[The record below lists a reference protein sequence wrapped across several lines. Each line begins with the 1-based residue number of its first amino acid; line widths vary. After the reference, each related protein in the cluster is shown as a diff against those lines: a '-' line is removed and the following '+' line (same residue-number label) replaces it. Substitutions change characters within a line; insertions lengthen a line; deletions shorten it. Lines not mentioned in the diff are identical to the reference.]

1 MFPGPDDEDSNEV
14 LEDAIHR
21 GSYSPHLESVFNQFT
36 SFSPSPRVDEDET
49 IPGEEDKNQTDL
61 YTPEAHSSKYS
72 EDVGDPRLANSPGDD
87 TTAENV
93 TEGADGWM
101 PYLQATRDAA
111 KMREETT
118 DSELPASVHTP
129 PQSLQI
135 LTDVPAAVPD
145 YEHIRA
151 AGDSSVESFS
161 DNPSWTVDGV
171 SPSSTYPDA
180 DNLPPTFAKPSE
192 NHPERFRELL
202 VPRVEDVTISKT
214 VAPSSDAST
223 KNSLSQEESRDWNS
237 LSFPAPEDE
246 EDDGDYYEMF
256 KTENE
261 NSLDN
266 KVSFRQKAV
275 PKGHTIYQI
284 VDLDVVADGEDAA
297 TEQQETENIQYPS
310 EEEIEEQ
317 NNVDW
322 ETNRVSMNRNRP
334 SIIELT
340 TGSSNY
346 DARSTE
352 FETPADDVTIERLP
366 SGIIAE
372 VNLEVLELPV
382 NESKNDL
389 QQHEFT
395 LQRGMADGNDVTIE
409 WLPAVPSEKSGS
421 ETEVIAE
428 LVTNGV
434 AELVTEETGERV
446 TKEVAEGITEEVPKV
461 VTEEVAE
468 GVNKEVTKMISQEVA
483 ERVTEEATEVVT
495 ERATREEKLEHSL
508 LVNRSQTVLDA
519 ETRLNFTSTKH
530 HPESK
535 DNNDSTRVDNDNET
549 AVYVIESVKYQTVFE
564 NQKIGWTGN
573 GDNPTNSGSERSLTA
588 QPTEVSIST
597 AKDESSS
604 VEPFPSDKNIIE
616 LSSFEPTTPYSE
628 EPNTADQVISAEDHV
643 TQQRPH
649 VITDSKTLEIQL
661 STELSGT
668 SNQINNIEPDSV
680 SAKES
685 NQYKNEVATDA
696 FARSRS
702 RVGEKKAA
710 LDEINRQNETQ
721 ATTHS
726 LLTNADTNT
735 ENNAETIAETIAE
748 TNTEINPETNAETNA
763 EPNTERNNEAN
774 IETTGAGKI
783 AGGVVVKNQPNH
795 EQHQNSEEI
804 PDSAHTDSPKEQS
817 QIQDSGSLITQ
828 IISTKVT
835 SSESEQ
841 EIGGTPKEQITN
853 SASDRLPGNE
863 ATSDPNHL
871 TEDALE
877 AAGARKSDA
886 DTVTESSIDKPVEA
900 SDDQGLSR
908 PMERVLLHSG
918 RAETVESYS
927 QNGFPLGDRIL
938 GSVRDYDRGNDRE
951 LIHQP
956 AGGRD

>member
-36 SFSPSPRVDEDET
+36 SFSPSPRLDEDET

-61 YTPEAHSSKYS
+61 YTPEARSSKYS
-72 EDVGDPRLANSPGDD
+72 EDVGDPRLSNSPSDD
-87 TTAENV
+87 AAAENV
-93 TEGADGWM
+93 TQGLM

-111 KMREETT
+111 KMREDTT
-118 DSELPASVHTP
+118 DSELPASVNTP

-135 LTDVPAAVPD
+135 LTDAPAAIPD

-266 KVSFRQKAV
+266 KVSFRQKV
-275 PKGHTIYQI
+275 LPKGHTIYQI

-297 TEQQETENIQYPS
+297 TEQQETENIRYPA

-409 WLPAVPSEKSGS
+409 WLTAVPSAKSGS

-461 VTEEVAE
+461 VTEGVAE
-468 GVNKEVTKMISQEVA
+468 EVNKEVTKMISQEVA

-519 ETRLNFTSTKH
+519 KTRLNFT
-530 HPESK
+530 
-535 DNNDSTRVDNDNET
+535 
-549 AVYVIESVKYQTVFE
+549 
-564 NQKIGWTGN
+564 
-573 GDNPTNSGSERSLTA
+573 
-588 QPTEVSIST
+588 
-597 AKDESSS
+597 
-604 VEPFPSDKNIIE
+604 
-616 LSSFEPTTPYSE
+616 
-628 EPNTADQVISAEDHV
+628 
-643 TQQRPH
+643 
-649 VITDSKTLEIQL
+649 
-661 STELSGT
+661 
-668 SNQINNIEPDSV
+668 
-680 SAKES
+680 
-685 NQYKNEVATDA
+685 
-696 FARSRS
+696 
-702 RVGEKKAA
+702 
-710 LDEINRQNETQ
+710 
-721 ATTHS
+721 
-726 LLTNADTNT
+726 
-735 ENNAETIAETIAE
+735 
-748 TNTEINPETNAETNA
+748 
-763 EPNTERNNEAN
+763 
-774 IETTGAGKI
+774 
-783 AGGVVVKNQPNH
+783 
-795 EQHQNSEEI
+795 
-804 PDSAHTDSPKEQS
+804 
-817 QIQDSGSLITQ
+817 
-828 IISTKVT
+828 
-835 SSESEQ
+835 
-841 EIGGTPKEQITN
+841 
-853 SASDRLPGNE
+853 
-863 ATSDPNHL
+863 
-871 TEDALE
+871 
-877 AAGARKSDA
+877 
-886 DTVTESSIDKPVEA
+886 
-900 SDDQGLSR
+900 
-908 PMERVLLHSG
+908 
-918 RAETVESYS
+918 
-927 QNGFPLGDRIL
+927 
-938 GSVRDYDRGNDRE
+938 
-951 LIHQP
+951 
-956 AGGRD
+956 